1 MSVTKV
7 PSILPL
13 SLRIWSLFIWFHNLT
28 TIILAMIMALES
40 FNIHSKLYH
49 VVFDSDVA
57 CKTSL
62 TWIWTISIITASK
75 MYHTMFWQHTG
86 SPEDESGVLLKCLV
100 YFICNNDGNSSKACQ
115 WCLVF
120 IVSEHQYCH
129 NWTWRL
135 VPYNSSE
142 QLDWY
147 VRQSTH

>member
-7 PSILPL
+7 PSLLPL
-13 SLRIWSLFIWFHNLT
+13 SLCIWSLFIWFHNLT
-28 TIILAMIMALES
+28 TIILAMITALES

-49 VVFDSDVA
+49 CVTW
-57 CKTSL
+57 KTSL
-62 TWIWTISIITASK
+62 TWFWTISIIISSK
-75 MYHTMFWQHTG
+75 IYHAMFRQHTG
-86 SPEDESGVLLKCLV
+86 SPEDESCVLLKYLV
-100 YFICNNDGNSSKACQ
+100 SFICSKDGNSSKSCQ
-115 WCLVF
+115 WCVVF
-120 IVSEHQYCH
+120 TVSEQQYCH